1 MKDKNNK
8 WFELK
13 DIELDMT
20 KYNDFEKLR
29 KQLRT
34 ADKFRKDSYYL
45 DYCEVKAKLSFF
57 GKLSTPNGEI
67 ETTYDY
73 HIKTKLDDFLKK
85 AQIDIY
91 EQTLN
96 SLDHAVSIKFS
107 SGSIISKI
115 VFGDIEK
122 AYTELK
128 KVVIDKLAEYN
139 EKVEKFNKEI
149 EELKEKEKENE

>member
-1 MKDKNNK
+1 M
-8 WFELK
+8 
-13 DIELDMT
+13 
-20 KYNDFEKLR
+20 
-29 KQLRT
+29 
-34 ADKFRKDSYYL
+34 
-45 DYCEVKAKLSFF
+45 
-57 GKLSTPNGEI
+57 
-67 ETTYDY
+67 
-73 HIKTKLDDFLKK
+73 
-85 AQIDIY
+85 
-91 EQTLN
+91 
-96 SLDHAVSIKFS
+96 DHAVSIKFG